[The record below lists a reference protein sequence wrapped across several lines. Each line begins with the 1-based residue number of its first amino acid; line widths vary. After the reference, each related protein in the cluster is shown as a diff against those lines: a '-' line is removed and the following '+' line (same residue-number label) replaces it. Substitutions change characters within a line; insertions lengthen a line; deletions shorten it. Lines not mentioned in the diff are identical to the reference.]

1 MLTFTNL
8 CVRRGPRVL
17 IDDSTF
23 TIHRGH
29 KVGIT
34 GANGTGKTTLF
45 QLILGNLAPDTGD
58 FDMPSNLT
66 VAHVAQE
73 VKSTD
78 RNAVEFVIDGDVELR
93 KLQDQLQSTADDGIK
108 QAELHS
114 SIEVA
119 GGYSAE
125 ARASTLLN
133 GLGFSKEQLK
143 KEVQSFS
150 GGWRMRLNL
159 AQALM
164 CRSDVLLLDEPT
176 NHLDLDA
183 VIWLES
189 WLKRYEGTLLLI
201 SHDRE
206 FLDNVVTEIAHI
218 EQQNLR
224 LYTGNYSQF
233 EHIRA
238 EHLAVQQSAFEKQQ
252 REIDHMN
259 DFVRRFRAK
268 ATKAKQAQSRL
279 KALARLETIAPA
291 HVDSPFNFSFKE
303 PAKLPDPLL
312 RIKDASVGY
321 SETPLLK
328 KIKLEL
334 HNDARIGLL
343 GPNGAGKSTLIK
355 MLAGELEA
363 MSGEF
368 HFAKDIHTA
377 YFAQHQLDQLHVNET
392 PLDHLQQLDPKA
404 SESDLRN
411 FLGGFGFQGDRVF
424 DQVAPFSGGEKAR
437 LVLAMLVY
445 MRPNLLL
452 LDEPSNHLDI
462 EMRHALTV
470 ALQEFNGGIV
480 LISHDRHLLKM
491 ACDTLLLVNDGTV
504 DEFDGDVD
512 SYPTWLQNR
521 HKPRHS
527 HNIQNSTNK
536 NTDSSAATATAKSDK
551 DRKRQ
556 EAENRQKLAPL
567 RKEVDALEKQI
578 DRLQGKQQALQDQL
592 ADESIYT
599 DDKKDELKD
608 LLWKQ
613 AELVKSLE
621 AVEEE
626 WMEKAETLEQA
637 MQSNT

>member
-17 IDDSTF
+17 IDESTF
-23 TIHRGH
+23 TIHRSH

-45 QLILGNLAPDTGD
+45 QLILGEVAPDTGD
-58 FDMPSNLT
+58 FDIPSNLT
-66 VAHVAQE
+66 IAHVAQE
-73 VKSTD
+73 VKATD
-78 RNAVEFVIDGDVELR
+78 RNAVDFVIDGDVELR
-93 KLQDQLQSTADDGIK
+93 QLQLQLENANDDGIK
-108 QAELHS
+108 QAELHAA
-114 SIEVA
+114 IEVA

-133 GLGFSKEQLK
+133 GLGFGKEQLK
-143 KEVQSFS
+143 QEVQSFS

-183 VIWLES
+183 VIWLET

-218 EQQNLR
+218 EHKNLR

-233 EHIRA
+233 ERIRA
-238 EHLAVQQSAFEKQQ
+238 EHLSAQQSAFEKQQ
-252 REIDHMN
+252 REISHMN

-268 ATKAKQAQSRL
+268 ATKAKQAQSRI
-279 KALARLETIAPA
+279 KALERLETIAPA
-291 HVDSPFNFSFKE
+291 HIDSPFNFTFKE
-303 PAKLPDPLL
+303 PHKLPEPLL

-321 SETPLLK
+321 SDTPLLK
-328 KIKLEL
+328 NIKLEL

-355 MLAGELEA
+355 MLAGELDA
-363 MSGEF
+363 MSGDF
-368 HFAKDIHTA
+368 HFAKELKLA
-377 YFAQHQLDQLHVNET
+377 YFAQHQLDQLHLNET
-392 PLDHLQQLDPKA
+392 PLDHMQQLDPKA
-404 SESDLRN
+404 GEGDLRN

-424 DQVAPFSGGEKAR
+424 DQVGPFSGGEKAR

-445 MRPNLLL
+445 QRPNLLL

-462 EMRHALTV
+462 EMRHALTI
-470 ALQEFNGGIV
+470 ALQEFQGGIV

-491 ACDTLLLVNDGTV
+491 ACDTLLLVNAGAV
-504 DEFDGDVD
+504 SEFDGDVD

-521 HKPRHS
+521 NKPA
-527 HNIQNSTNK
+527 STGNQTK
-536 NTDSSAATATAKSDK
+536 SGSTTKETQTSTAKSDK
-551 DRKRQ
+551 ERKRI
-556 EAENRQKLAPL
+556 EAQNRQKFAPL
-567 RKEVDALEKQI
+567 RKEVDSLEKQM
-578 DRLQGKQQALQDQL
+578 DRLRAKQQELQQQL
-592 ADESIYT
+592 ADESMYS
-599 DDKKDELKD
+599 DDKKEELKD
-608 LLWKQ
+608 MLWKQ

-621 AVEEE
+621 AAEEE
-626 WMEKAETLEQA
+626 WMEKADKLEQE
-637 MQSNT
+637 MQQSNG

>member
-1 MLTFTNL
+1 M
-8 CVRRGPRVL
+8 L
-17 IDDSTF
+17 IDESTF

-45 QLILGNLAPDTGD
+45 QLILGELTQDAGD

-66 VAHVAQE
+66 IAHVAQE
-73 VKSTD
+73 VLATD
-78 RNAVEFVIDGDVELR
+78 RNAVDFVIDGDTELR
-93 KLQDQLQSTADDGIK
+93 RLQLQLERSGSDGIK
-108 QAELHS
+108 QAELHAA
-114 SIEVA
+114 IEVA
-119 GGYSAE
+119 DGYTAE
-125 ARASTLLN
+125 SRASTLLN
-133 GLGFSKEQLK
+133 GLGFNKEQLK
-143 KEVQSFS
+143 QEVQSFS

-206 FLDNVVTEIAHI
+206 FLDNVVTEVAHI

-233 EHIRA
+233 ERIRA
-238 EHLAVQQSAFEKQQ
+238 EHLSSQQSAFEKQQ
-252 REIDHMN
+252 REIAHMN

-268 ATKAKQAQSRL
+268 ATKAKQAQSRI
-279 KALARLETIAPA
+279 KALERLEHIAPA
-291 HVDSPFNFSFKE
+291 HVDSQFNFAFKE
-303 PAKLPDPLL
+303 PDKLPDPLL
-312 RIKDASVGY
+312 RIKEASVGY
-321 SETPLLK
+321 TDIALLN

-334 HNDARIGLL
+334 HKDARIGLL

-355 MLAGELEA
+355 MLAGELDP
-363 MSGEF
+363 MGGEF
-368 HFAKDIHTA
+368 HFAKDLNIA
-377 YFAQHQLDQLHVNET
+377 YFAQHQLDQLHLNET
-392 PLDHLQQLDPKA
+392 PLDHLQHLDPFA

-424 DQVAPFSGGEKAR
+424 DQVEPFSGGEKAR

-445 MRPNLLL
+445 TRPNLLL

-470 ALQEFNGGIV
+470 ALQEFSGGIV

-491 ACDTLLLVNDGTV
+491 ACDTLLLVNDGKV
-504 DEFDGDVD
+504 EEFDGDVD
-512 SYPTWLQNR
+512 SYPAWLQNR
-521 HKPRHS
+521 HKPVV
-527 HNIQNSTNK
+527 
-536 NTDSSAATATAKSDK
+536 TATTATKAAADPQASNAKTDK
-551 DRKRQ
+551 ERKRQ
-556 EAENRQKLAPL
+556 EAENRQRLAPL
-567 RKEVDALEKQI
+567 KKEVDSLEKQI
-578 DRLQGKQQALQDQL
+578 ERIRGKQLELQEQL
-592 ADESIYT
+592 ADEEIYS
-599 DDKKDELKD
+599 DEKKEDLKD
-608 LLWKQ
+608 LLWNQ
-613 AELVKSLE
+613 AELIKSLE
-621 AVEEE
+621 TAEEE
-626 WMEKAETLEQA
+626 WMEKAEELEQG
-637 MQSNT
+637 MQHNIN

>member
-1 MLTFTNL
+1 M
-8 CVRRGPRVL
+8 L
-17 IDDSTF
+17 IDESTF

-45 QLILGNLAPDTGD
+45 QLILGELTQDAGD

-66 VAHVAQE
+66 IAHVAQE
-73 VKSTD
+73 VLATD
-78 RNAVEFVIDGDVELR
+78 RNAVDFVIDGDTELR
-93 KLQDQLQSTADDGIK
+93 QLQLQLERSGSDGIK
-108 QAELHS
+108 QAELHAA
-114 SIEVA
+114 IEVA
-119 GGYSAE
+119 DGYTAE
-125 ARASTLLN
+125 SRASTLLN
-133 GLGFSKEQLK
+133 GLGFNKEQLK
-143 KEVQSFS
+143 QEVQSFS

-206 FLDNVVTEIAHI
+206 FLDNVVTEVAHI

-233 EHIRA
+233 ERTRA
-238 EHLAVQQSAFEKQQ
+238 EHLSSQQSAFEKQQ
-252 REIDHMN
+252 REIAHMN

-268 ATKAKQAQSRL
+268 ATKAKQAQSRI
-279 KALARLETIAPA
+279 KALERLEHIAPA
-291 HVDSPFNFSFKE
+291 HVDSQFSFAFKE
-303 PAKLPDPLL
+303 PDKLPDPLL
-312 RIKDASVGY
+312 RIKEASVGY
-321 SETPLLK
+321 TDIALLD

-334 HNDARIGLL
+334 HKDARIGLL

-355 MLAGELEA
+355 MLAGELDP
-363 MSGEF
+363 MGGEF
-368 HFAKDIHTA
+368 HFAKDLNIA
-377 YFAQHQLDQLHVNET
+377 YFAQHQLDQLHLNET
-392 PLDHLQQLDPKA
+392 PLDHLQHLDPFA

-424 DQVAPFSGGEKAR
+424 DQVEPFSGGEKAR

-445 MRPNLLL
+445 TRPNLLL

-470 ALQEFNGGIV
+470 ALQEFSGGIV

-491 ACDTLLLVNDGTV
+491 ACDTLLLVNDGKV
-504 DEFDGDVD
+504 EEFDSDVD
-512 SYPTWLQNR
+512 SYPAWLQNR
-521 HKPRHS
+521 HKPVV
-527 HNIQNSTNK
+527 
-536 NTDSSAATATAKSDK
+536 TATTTTKAAADPQASNAKTDK
-551 DRKRQ
+551 ERKRQ
-556 EAENRQKLAPL
+556 EAENRQRLAPL
-567 RKEVDALEKQI
+567 KKEVDSLEKQI
-578 DRLQGKQQALQDQL
+578 ERIRGKQLELQEQL
-592 ADESIYT
+592 ADEEIYS
-599 DDKKDELKD
+599 DEKKEDLKD
-608 LLWKQ
+608 LLWNQ
-613 AELVKSLE
+613 AELIKSLE
-621 AVEEE
+621 TAEEE
-626 WMEKAETLEQA
+626 WMEKAEELEQG
-637 MQSNT
+637 MQHNIN

>member
-8 CVRRGPRVL
+8 CIRRGPRVL
-17 IDDSTF
+17 IDESSF

-45 QLILGNLAPDTGD
+45 SLILGEITPDTGD
-58 FDMPSNLT
+58 FDIPSNLT
-66 VAHVAQE
+66 IAHVAQE
-73 VKSTD
+73 VKATD
-78 RNAVEFVIDGDVELR
+78 RNAVDFVIDGDEELR
-93 KLQDQLQSTADDGIK
+93 RLQQQLENTRDDGIK
-108 QAELHS
+108 QAELHAA
-114 SIEVA
+114 IEVA
-119 GGYSAE
+119 GGYTAS
-125 ARASTLLN
+125 ARASTLLS

-143 KEVQSFS
+143 QEVQSFS

-183 VIWLES
+183 VIWLET

-206 FLDNVVTEIAHI
+206 FLDNVVTEIGHI
-218 EQQNLR
+218 EHQNLK

-233 EHIRA
+233 ELLRA
-238 EHLAVQQSAFEKQQ
+238 EHLSVQQSAYEKQQ
-252 REIDHMN
+252 REIAHMN

-291 HVDSPFNFSFKE
+291 HVDSPFSFTFKE
-303 PAKLPDPLL
+303 PDKLPDPLL

-321 SETPLLK
+321 TDTPLLSR
-328 KIKLEL
+328 IKLEL
-334 HNDARIGLL
+334 HKDARIGLL

-355 MLAGELEA
+355 MLAGELTA
-363 MSGEF
+363 MSGDF
-368 HFAKDIHTA
+368 HFAKELKLA
-377 YFAQHQLDQLHVNET
+377 YFAQHQLDQLNVNET
-392 PLDHLQQLDPKA
+392 PLDHMQQLDPKA
-404 SESDLRN
+404 SEGDLRN

-424 DQVAPFSGGEKAR
+424 DQVEPFSGGEKAR

-445 MRPNLLL
+445 QRPNLLL

-462 EMRHALTV
+462 EMRHALTI
-470 ALQEFNGGIV
+470 ALQEFQGGIV

-491 ACDTLLLVNDGTV
+491 ACDSLVLVNDGSV
-504 DEFDGDVD
+504 SEFDGDID
-512 SYPTWLQNR
+512 SYPAWLQNR
-521 HKPRHS
+521 NKPTAS
-527 HNIQNSTNK
+527 K
-536 NTDSSAATATAKSDK
+536 NESRNATHAKTPQSAKSDK
-551 DRKRQ
+551 ERKRQ
-556 EAENRQKLAPL
+556 EAQNRQKLAPL
-567 RKEVDALEKQI
+567 KKEVDGLEKQI
-578 DRLQGKQQALQDQL
+578 DRLRGKQQELQAQL
-592 ADESIYT
+592 ADEQMYT
-599 DDKKDELKD
+599 DEKKEELKD

-621 AVEEE
+621 SAEEE
-626 WMEKAETLEQA
+626 WMEKADELEQG
-637 MQSNT
+637 MQQNIE

>member
-1 MLTFTNL
+1 M
-8 CVRRGPRVL
+8 L
-17 IDDSTF
+17 IDESTF

-45 QLILGNLAPDTGD
+45 QLILGELTQDAGD

-66 VAHVAQE
+66 IAHVAQE
-73 VKSTD
+73 VLATD
-78 RNAVEFVIDGDVELR
+78 RNAVDFVIDGDTELR
-93 KLQDQLQSTADDGIK
+93 RLQLQLERSGSDGIK
-108 QAELHS
+108 QAELHAA
-114 SIEVA
+114 IEVA
-119 GGYSAE
+119 DGYTAE
-125 ARASTLLN
+125 SRASTLLN
-133 GLGFSKEQLK
+133 GLGFNKEQLK
-143 KEVQSFS
+143 QEVQSFS

-206 FLDNVVTEIAHI
+206 FLDNVVTEVAHI

-233 EHIRA
+233 ERIRA
-238 EHLAVQQSAFEKQQ
+238 EHLSSQQSAFEKQQ
-252 REIDHMN
+252 REIAHMN

-268 ATKAKQAQSRL
+268 ATKAKQAQSRI
-279 KALARLETIAPA
+279 KALERLEHIAPA
-291 HVDSPFNFSFKE
+291 HVDSQFNFAFKE
-303 PAKLPDPLL
+303 PDKLPDPLL
-312 RIKDASVGY
+312 RIKEASVGY
-321 SETPLLK
+321 TDIALLN

-334 HNDARIGLL
+334 HKDARIGLL

-355 MLAGELEA
+355 MLAGELDP
-363 MSGEF
+363 MGGEF
-368 HFAKDIHTA
+368 HFAKDLNIA
-377 YFAQHQLDQLHVNET
+377 YFAQHQLDQLHLNET
-392 PLDHLQQLDPKA
+392 PLDHLQHLDPLA

-424 DQVAPFSGGEKAR
+424 DQVEPFSGGEKAR

-445 MRPNLLL
+445 TRPNLLL

-470 ALQEFNGGIV
+470 ALQEFSGGIV

-491 ACDTLLLVNDGTV
+491 ACDTLLLVNDGKV
-504 DEFDGDVD
+504 EEFDGDVD
-512 SYPTWLQNR
+512 SYPAWLQNR
-521 HKPRHS
+521 HKPVV
-527 HNIQNSTNK
+527 
-536 NTDSSAATATAKSDK
+536 TATTTTKAAADPQASNAKTDK
-551 DRKRQ
+551 ERKRQ
-556 EAENRQKLAPL
+556 EAENRQRLAPL
-567 RKEVDALEKQI
+567 KKEVDSLEKQI
-578 DRLQGKQQALQDQL
+578 ERIRGKQLELQEQL
-592 ADESIYT
+592 ADEEIYS
-599 DDKKDELKD
+599 DEKKEDLKD
-608 LLWKQ
+608 LLWNQ
-613 AELVKSLE
+613 AELIKSLE
-621 AVEEE
+621 TAEEE
-626 WMEKAETLEQA
+626 WMEKAEELEQG
-637 MQSNT
+637 MQHNIN

>member
-1 MLTFTNL
+1 MLTFTKL

-29 KVGIT
+29 KAGIT

-45 QLILGNLAPDTGD
+45 QLILGEITADSGY
-58 FDMPSNLT
+58 FEMPGNLT

-73 VKSTD
+73 VEATERS
-78 RNAVEFVIDGDVELR
+78 AVDFAIDGDVELR
-93 KLQDQLQSTADDGIK
+93 KLEDRLAQAGDDGIL

-114 SIEVA
+114 AIDVA
-119 GGYSAE
+119 GGYTAQ

-133 GLGFSKEQLK
+133 GLGFSKEQLIQPVK
-143 KEVQSFS
+143 SFS

-189 WLKRYEGTLLLI
+189 WLKKYPGTLLLI

-206 FLDNVVTEIAHI
+206 FLDNVVTEVAHI
-218 EQQNLR
+218 EHQKLS

-233 EHIRA
+233 ERLRA
-238 EHLAVQQSAFEKQQ
+238 EHLSAQQSAFEKQQ
-252 REIDHMN
+252 RDIAHMN

-279 KALARLETIAPA
+279 KALSRLETIAPA
-291 HVDSPFNFSFKE
+291 HIDSPFSFTFKE
-303 PAKLPDPLL
+303 PDKLPDPLL
-312 RIKDASVGY
+312 RIKNASVGY
-321 SETPLLK
+321 DNKALLS

-334 HNDARIGLL
+334 HHDARIGLL

-355 MLAGELEA
+355 MLAGDLKA

-368 HFAKDIHTA
+368 HFAKDLNVA
-377 YFAQHQLDQLHVNET
+377 YFAQHQLDQLNVDDT
-392 PLDHLQQLDPKA
+392 PLGHMQKLDTSA
-404 SESDLRN
+404 GEGDLRN

-424 DQVAPFSGGEKAR
+424 DPVAPFSGGEKAR

-445 MRPNLLL
+445 TRPNLLL

-470 ALQEFNGGIV
+470 ALQEFQGGIV

-491 ACDTLLLVNDGTV
+491 ACDELLLVNNGIV
-504 DEFDGDVD
+504 DDFDGDVD

-521 HKPRHS
+521 DKIS
-527 HNIQNSTNK
+527 
-536 NTDSSAATATAKSDK
+536 AKSDHDSLAGTNSPGTQPGNARSDK
-551 DRKRQ
+551 ERKRI
-556 EAENRQKLAPL
+556 EAQNRQRLAPL
-567 RKEVDALEKQI
+567 KKEVDSLEKQME
-578 DRLQGKQQALQDQL
+578 RLRGKQEELQTLL
-592 ADESIYT
+592 ADENLYS
-599 DDKKDELKD
+599 DENKEQLKD

-613 AELVKSLE
+613 AELVKSLD
-621 AVEEE
+621 AAEEE
-626 WMEKAETLEQA
+626 WMEKAELLEQG
-637 MQSNT
+637 MQ

>member
-1 MLTFTNL
+1 
-8 CVRRGPRVL
+8 VQYRQPQ
-17 IDDSTF
+17 
-23 TIHRGH
+23 HRTLRYN
-29 KVGIT
+29 GIT

-45 QLILGNLAPDTGD
+45 ELILGEIAPDTGD
-58 FDMPSNLT
+58 FDIPSNLT
-66 VAHVAQE
+66 IAHVAQE
-73 VKSTD
+73 VVATD
-78 RNAVEFVIDGDVELR
+78 RNAVDFVIDGDQELR
-93 KLQDQLQSTADDGIK
+93 QLQQQLNKADGDGIK
-108 QAELHS
+108 QAELHA

-125 ARASTLLN
+125 SRASTLLN
-133 GLGFSKEQLK
+133 GLGFSTEQLK
-143 KEVQSFS
+143 QAVQSFS

-183 VIWLES
+183 VIWLET

-206 FLDNVVTEIAHI
+206 FLDNVVTEVAHI
-218 EQQNLR
+218 EHQNLR

-233 EHIRA
+233 ERIRA
-238 EHLAVQQSAFEKQQ
+238 EHLSAQQSAFEKQQ
-252 REIDHMN
+252 RDIAHMN

-279 KALARLETIAPA
+279 KALERLETIAPA
-291 HVDSPFNFSFKE
+291 HIDSPFSFTFKE
-303 PAKLPDPLL
+303 PDKLPDPLL

-321 SETPLLK
+321 TDTPLLN

-355 MLAGELEA
+355 MLAGELTA
-363 MSGEF
+363 MSGDF
-368 HFAKDIHTA
+368 HFAKDLNLA
-377 YFAQHQLDQLHVNET
+377 YFAQHQLDQLHLNET
-392 PLDHLQQLDPKA
+392 PLDHMQQLDEKA
-404 SESDLRN
+404 GEGDLRN

-424 DQVAPFSGGEKAR
+424 DQVGPFSGGEKAR

-445 MRPNLLL
+445 QRPNLLL

-462 EMRHALTV
+462 EMRHALTI
-470 ALQEFNGGIV
+470 ALQEFQGGIV

-491 ACDTLLLVNDGTV
+491 ACDTLILVNDGTV
-504 DEFDGDVD
+504 SEFEGDVD
-512 SYPTWLQNR
+512 TYPNWLQNR
-521 HKPRHS
+521 HKLS
-527 HNIQNSTNK
+527 S
-536 NTDSSAATATAKSDK
+536 SSAQTNNAGSNSGSITTGAKESQTTSAKADK
-551 DRKRQ
+551 ERKRQ
-556 EAENRQKLAPL
+556 EAENRQKFAPL
-567 RKEVDALEKQI
+567 RKQVDALEKQM
-578 DRLQGKQQALQDQL
+578 DRLRGKQQELQLLL
-592 ADESIYT
+592 ADEEIYAEE
-599 DDKKDELKD
+599 KKEELKD

-621 AVEEE
+621 AAEEE
-626 WMEKAETLEQA
+626 WMEKADELEQGM
-637 MQSNT
+637 MQNIN

>member
-1 MLTFTNL
+1 M
-8 CVRRGPRVL
+8 L
-17 IDDSTF
+17 IDESTF

-45 QLILGNLAPDTGD
+45 QLILGELTQDAGD

-66 VAHVAQE
+66 IAHVAQE
-73 VKSTD
+73 VLATD
-78 RNAVEFVIDGDVELR
+78 RNAVDFVIDGDTELR
-93 KLQDQLQSTADDGIK
+93 QLQLQLERSGSDGIK
-108 QAELHS
+108 QAELHAA
-114 SIEVA
+114 IEVA
-119 GGYSAE
+119 DGYTAE
-125 ARASTLLN
+125 SRASTLLN
-133 GLGFSKEQLK
+133 GLGFNKEQLK
-143 KEVQSFS
+143 QEVQSFS

-206 FLDNVVTEIAHI
+206 FLDNVVTEVAHI

-233 EHIRA
+233 ERIRA
-238 EHLAVQQSAFEKQQ
+238 EHLSSQQSAFEKQQ
-252 REIDHMN
+252 REIAHMN

-268 ATKAKQAQSRL
+268 ATKAKQAQSRI
-279 KALARLETIAPA
+279 KALERLEHIAPA
-291 HVDSPFNFSFKE
+291 HVDSQFSFAFKE
-303 PAKLPDPLL
+303 PDKLPDPLL
-312 RIKDASVGY
+312 RIKEASVGY
-321 SETPLLK
+321 TDIALLD

-334 HNDARIGLL
+334 HKDARIGLL

-355 MLAGELEA
+355 MLAGELDP
-363 MSGEF
+363 MGGEF
-368 HFAKDIHTA
+368 HFAKDLNIA
-377 YFAQHQLDQLHVNET
+377 YFAQHQLDQLHLNET
-392 PLDHLQQLDPKA
+392 PLDHLQHLDPFA

-424 DQVAPFSGGEKAR
+424 DQVEPFSGGEKAR

-445 MRPNLLL
+445 TRPNLLL

-470 ALQEFNGGIV
+470 ALQEFSGGIV

-491 ACDTLLLVNDGTV
+491 ACDTLLLVNDGKV
-504 DEFDGDVD
+504 EEFDSDVD
-512 SYPTWLQNR
+512 SYPAWLQNR
-521 HKPRHS
+521 HKPVV
-527 HNIQNSTNK
+527 
-536 NTDSSAATATAKSDK
+536 TATTTTKAAADPQASNAKTDK
-551 DRKRQ
+551 ERKRQ
-556 EAENRQKLAPL
+556 EAENRQRLAPL
-567 RKEVDALEKQI
+567 KKEVDSLEKQI
-578 DRLQGKQQALQDQL
+578 ERIRGKQLELQEQL
-592 ADESIYT
+592 ADEEIYS
-599 DDKKDELKD
+599 DEKKEDLKD
-608 LLWKQ
+608 LLWNQ
-613 AELVKSLE
+613 AELIKSLE
-621 AVEEE
+621 TAEEE
-626 WMEKAETLEQA
+626 WMEKAEELEQG
-637 MQSNT
+637 MQHNIN